1 MVGDRLDT
9 DIQFGHNGG
18 MKTLLVMSG
27 VTLKPAADEL
37 VNGTAPAGTPVP
49 TFIAES
55 IATLLD

>member
-1 MVGDRLDT
+1 
-9 DIQFGHNGG
+9 